1 MLPNVRVILSGIIGF
16 FAINFVAE
24 DFKSKT
30 EYEAFLG
37 QERIKLK
44 KEVVDDFL
52 KSSYTYTLVLY
63 DILNQDRDES
73 IKGQYD
79 IYRIDQN
86 RMKTYFGNEVDIMIK
101 SIDEQLLVIN
111 QFRKPSN
118 WIDERNKLKTLNNLA
133 AEAALSKLG
142 LN

>member
-44 KEVVDDFL
+44 KEVVDDL
-52 KSSYTYTLVLY
+52 LESSYTYTLVLY
-63 DILNQDRDES
+63 DILNKDRDES